1 MDLTGNLISCEEK
14 KIHSAD
20 LGGVAIEKDSAKRI
34 YEAFR
39 FYYIN
44 DDNTSVNDKSNYPEE

>member
-1 MDLTGNLISCEEK
+1 MKKK

-34 YEAFR
+34 YGAFR

>member
-34 YEAFR
+34 TGHLGFIR
-39 FYYIN
+39 
-44 DDNTSVNDKSNYPEE
+44 